1 MGRDATGIDYTTTAP
16 RLELSVLLKAG
27 YFRDRA
33 TCSGGWSWSN
43 GERAEV
49 VTART
54 GPNAHLDIT
63 THLSQGGQVHER
75 IYMHGVRS
83 NLGRGWVLYF
93 ICPRT
98 GKLCRILYR
107 AYHSTMWRSREAF
120 SYRLYYP
127 QQAESGWGRYLTRE
141 GRVSAKLERLYSMRA
156 TTTCKGK
163 PTRRALRMAKLE
175 EQAERLA
182 LHMWHPASLPPALG
196 RAVLNGFDP
205 ERELGWKP

>member
-1 MGRDATGIDYTTTAP
+1 MGRHATGIDYTSSAP
-16 RLELSVLLKAG
+16 RLELSELLRAG

-98 GKLCRILYR
+98 GKPCRILYR
-107 AYHSTMWRSREAF
+107 AYHSTRWLSREAF

-127 QQAESGWGRYLTRE
+127 QQAETAWGRHAIREANVERRLHRLYSLRLVATYRGRPTR
-141 GRVSAKLERLYSMRA
+141 SAIRIAKLEMKLERLNAEGWAPMNMPPSV
-156 TTTCKGK
+156 
-163 PTRRALRMAKLE
+163 RRALADGMD
-175 EQAERLA
+175 
-182 LHMWHPASLPPALG
+182 LG
-196 RAVLNGFDP
+196 F
-205 ERELGWKP
+205 

>member
-1 MGRDATGIDYTTTAP
+1 MGRHYTGIDYTTTAP
-16 RLELSVLLKAG
+16 RLELSALLRAG

-33 TCSGGWSWSN
+33 TCSGAWSWSN

-54 GPNAHLDIT
+54 GPNAHMDVT
-63 THLSQGGQVHER
+63 THLSDGGQVHER

-107 AYHSTMWRSREAF
+107 AYHSTKWRSREGF

-141 GRVSAKLERLYSMRA
+141 GRLSAKLERLYTMRA
-156 TTTCKGK
+156 TSTCKGK
-163 PTRRALRMAKLE
+163 PTRRALRIARLE
-175 EQAERLA
+175 DELERIQHAMWNPANMHPLLRLA
-182 LHMWHPASLPPALG
+182 LGNP
-196 RAVLNGFDP
+196 
-205 ERELGWKP
+205 